1 MTEFLITYQWELW
14 AVVALL
20 FLMLELMAG
29 DFFMLCLAVSS
40 ACAAVTSALG
50 LGFLGNLAVFAVM
63 AVASLLFLR
72 PRALRR
78 FGGSAHTRRSNA
90 DALAGM
96 TGVVS
101 EAIPAGGKGY
111 VAIDGDRWPAV
122 SDDGGGIEAGAKVR
136 VLKHESIVLTVE
148 RL

>member
-20 FLMLELMAG
+20 FLVLELMAG
-29 DFFMLCLAVSS
+29 DFFMLC
-40 ACAAVTSALG
+40 
-50 LGFLGNLAVFAVM
+50 VM